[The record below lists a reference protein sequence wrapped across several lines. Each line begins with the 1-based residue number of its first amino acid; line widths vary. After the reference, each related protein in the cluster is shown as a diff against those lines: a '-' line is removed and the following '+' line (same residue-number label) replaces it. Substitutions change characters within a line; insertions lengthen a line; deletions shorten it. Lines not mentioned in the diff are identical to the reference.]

1 MAGSA
6 QYSDIA
12 VMPHGLGLHMDAAID
27 VGDEFDDLQLRAFA
41 DDDGV
46 FSDDESFE
54 NKGDNDDGD
63 EDHGARA
70 MESLVDD
77 VKGRS
82 EFELARSRSTLL
94 SEPAF
99 VDAVTES
106 KLPAGATQHKHLN
119 VQWIKFAPPKP
130 LYRFSTTQQW
140 RQTILGRGAD
150 GKLCF
155 APDATQKIITFLF
168 AQHPVFP
175 TQIALSTSNSFVMEG
190 QQARAGQVWVANKE
204 FVCAGIRDG
213 CPTRLSAGF
222 TVKDCEV
229 IVDCCRA
236 AVVLWHFAH
245 LRFRVRCCVAGVNRV
260 FPRRNA
266 RLYARVWR

>member
-1 MAGSA
+1 MAGA
-6 QYSDIA
+6 AHAVAAA
-12 VMPHGLGLHMDAAID
+12 VMFSGLGLHVDAEVD
-27 VGDEFDDLQLRAFA
+27 VLDDFDELQLAEFA
-41 DDDGV
+41 DDGGAL
-46 FSDDESFE
+46 SDDDPFE
-54 NKGDNDDGD
+54 NKGGDDDGD
-63 EDHGARA
+63 EDNGARA
-70 MESLVDD
+70 VESLVDD

-82 EFELARSRSTLL
+82 EIELVRSRSTLL
-94 SEPAF
+94 SEPSF

-130 LYRFSTTQQW
+130 VYRFATTQQW

-155 APDATQKIITFLF
+155 APDATQQIIKFLF

-175 TQIALSTSNSFVMEG
+175 TQIALRASNSFVMEG
-190 QQARAGQVWVANKE
+190 LQARAGQVWVANKE

-229 IVDCCRA
+229 SVS
-236 AVVLWHFAH
+236 L
-245 LRFRVRCCVAGVNRV
+245 LQ
-260 FPRRNA
+260 
-266 RLYARVWR
+266 